1 MVVMLTDGRVGEF
14 EVHCEGIA
22 SITPYQVLG

>member
-14 EVHCEGIA
+14 EVLREGIT